1 MIIIDNNKIIIK
13 CVYNELTLT
22 HNQIFEKKKKK
33 TEKKRHEEPNQVPGC

>member
-1 MIIIDNNKIIIK
+1 MK

-33 TEKKRHEEPNQVPGC
+33 KKEKKRKEKPNQVPGCQQGLI